1 LYIFSAQVFFLK
13 GGNGGYGNAHFKV
26 PENQRPKEWTP
37 GKPGRGGVFIVEL
50 RLIADVGFVGLPN
63 AGKSSLL
70 NALTRAKAKVGD
82 YQFTTLEPNLGDMY
96 GFILADIPGLIE
108 GARKLGKARQETES
122 MLLMAGSLGKDE
134 LFGLLS
140 AKSSDEL
147 YDAIRGTRIG
157 ARFLSSGSVRGIS
170 RAQIKSA
177 FSNPQEGRLDLLM
190 AALDSYY
197 YEAAASAIS
206 PVEKDAK
213 TIIGL
218 LRFETDS
225 KNAITIMRLKKSGA
239 DKKTIMASMVRGGSL
254 TKSQL
259 EKIAIAK
266 DAGDAASI
274 AGQYIHKTEIYWIN

>member
-1 LYIFSAQVFFLK
+1 MGAIRSRLSLDYGYANARVHAMRTHLLSERFADDLLK
-13 GGNGGYGNAHFKV
+13 LKTNAAVAEYLSRTAYRDDFAGMGANV
-26 PENQRPKEWTP
+26 DDESR
-37 GKPGRGGVFIVEL
+37 VEL
-50 RLIADVGFVGLPN
+50 AVSRNFARTG
-63 AGKSSLL
+63 AKLL
-70 NALTRAKAKVGD
+70 RITPKASRMALEAFLYRYD
-82 YQFTTLEPNLGDMY
+82 IHNLKT
-96 GFILADIPGLIE
+96 ILL
-108 GARKLGKARQETES
+108 ARKLGKARQETES

-225 KNAITIMRLKKSGA
+225 KKRHHHHAAQEVRRRQENHHGKHGAGREPDQITA
-239 DKKTIMASMVRGGSL
+239 
-254 TKSQL
+254 
-259 EKIAIAK
+259 
-266 DAGDAASI
+266 
-274 AGQYIHKTEIYWIN
+274 